1 MIRDRQIGM
10 GNLFGIRRR
19 APVVTAQDRA
29 ILQLKQQRDK
39 IKMYQKRTEADLIK
53 NKDLALQLY
62 QNGMKERA
70 LIIMRRKKN
79 MEDILRRTDQQLET
93 LESLVSDI
101 EYTQIEV
108 SVVEGLKVG
117 TEALK
122 QLNSL
127 MNIEDIQKMM
137 DDTEEAAEKQKEIT
151 NILQQS
157 SERYDEDDLLNELE
171 AYKQPVQK
179 AEEDEEI
186 VVEDQRVIDPA
197 TVEDQRVLDPVVVK
211 ELSPEHI
218 KQPVLDSQIIES
230 LPDVPRE
237 LPEDKKKESKPRR
250 ERQLE
255 LAE

>member
-1 MIRDRQIGM
+1 M
-10 GNLFGIRRR
+10 GNLFGIKRR

-39 IKMYQKRTEADLIK
+39 IKMYQKRTELDLIK
-53 NKDLALQLY
+53 NKDLALKLF

-70 LIIMRRKKN
+70 LIVMRRKKN

-93 LESLVSDI
+93 LESLVSDL
-101 EYTQIEV
+101 EYTQIEI

-117 TEALK
+117 TDALK

-127 MNIEDIQKMM
+127 MNIDDIQKMM
-137 DDTEEAAEKQKEIT
+137 EDNDEAAEKQKEIT

-179 AEEDEEI
+179 TEEDQEI
-186 VVEDQRVIDPA
+186 VVEEQKEIVPA
-197 TVEDQRVLDPVVVK
+197 TIEEQKPERIK
-211 ELSPEHI
+211 ESPAKEQQKHETSAEI
-218 KQPVLDSQIIES
+218 VSAIDSIIQE
-230 LPDVPRE
+230 LPDAPSE
-237 LPEDKKKESKPRR
+237 LPPEEAKPEARPKK